1 VGCAPCGPVK
11 RTALTE
17 PFELLAS
24 AWAGCR
30 HIGWRTFPPRP
41 PTGVNNV
48 LVVALPETVRNKA
61 LSVGAEQWIDDLDEL
76 VEHLEGVWSMTVGRP
91 YDGATEAFVAAAEL
105 QDGTQAVVKLVIPR
119 SARAAQNEITVLR
132 RTRGE
137 GCARLLRDDEALG
150 ALLLERLG
158 PSLFELEL
166 PIGQRHEILCS
177 AAERIWRPAPD
188 SGLPTGAQKGRYLI
202 DFIARLWDEL
212 DRPCS
217 KRAVDFALA
226 CAERRIAAHDDERAV
241 LVHGDVHQWNAL
253 RSDDGFR
260 LVDPDGLLAEA
271 EYDLG
276 VLMREDPLE
285 LLRGDPKRRSR
296 WLAERCNLDATAI
309 WEWGAVERVST
320 GLLCCQVGLQPGGR
334 EMLRVADQVAG

>member
-1 VGCAPCGPVK
+1 M
-11 RTALTE
+11 
-17 PFELLAS
+17 
-24 AWAGCR
+24 
-30 HIGWRTFPPRP
+30 
-41 PTGVNNV
+41 NNV
-48 LVVALPETVRNKA
+48 LVVSLPQTVRNKA
-61 LSVGAEQWIDDLDEL
+61 LALGAEQWIDDLDEL
-76 VEHLEGVWSMTVGRP
+76 IKRLEGLWSMTVGRP
-91 YDGATEAFVAAAEL
+91 YDGGTEAFVAAAEL
-105 QDGTQAVVKLVIPR
+105 HDGTQAVVKLLIPR
-119 SARAAQNEITVLR
+119 SAREVQNEITVLKL
-132 RTRGE
+132 TQGE

-158 PSLFELEL
+158 PSLFALGL
-166 PIGQRHEILCS
+166 PIAQRHEILCS

-188 SGLPTGAQKGRYLI
+188 AALPTGAEKGRVLV

-217 KRAVDFALA
+217 ERAVDFALA

-253 RSDDGFR
+253 RSHDGFK

-285 LLRGDPKRRSR
+285 LLGGDPKQRSR
-296 WLAERCNLDATAI
+296 WLAKRCNLDATAI

-320 GLLCCQVGLQPGGR
+320 GLLCCQVGLQPEGH
-334 EMLRVADQVAG
+334 EMLMVADRVAE